1 MADHKSNMLA
11 LDTDPETASPETASP
26 EVSNHTDSNALSVP
40 VDSLPKLV
48 MCFDINTLSQQNLKA
63 IASDL
68 KLPNYSRM
76 TKEQL
81 CESLLAL

>member
-1 MADHKSNMLA
+1 MAVNKNNMPA
-11 LDTDPETASPETASP
+11 LETESATPKPETGSF
-26 EVSNHTDSNALSVP
+26 EVSNHIDNALSVQ

-48 MCFDINTLSQQNLKA
+48 MCFDINTLSHQNLKA

-68 KLPNYSRM
+68 KVPDYSQM

-81 CESLLAL
+81 CEALLAL

>member
-1 MADHKSNMLA
+1 MAANKSNISA
-11 LDTDPETASPETASP
+11 LETESEA
-26 EVSNHTDSNALSVP
+26 VSNHTDPNALSVE

-68 KLPNYSRM
+68 KLPDYSQM

-81 CESLLAL
+81 CEALLAL